1 MGLMR
6 ALATFT
12 QRKLQEELDIWRLYH
27 LLHYFQL
34 CGGKEIRVPKP
45 KEISFNKQYYAV
57 HSAVTKQVAIAVHDL
72 ANRYAPTALGTQH
85 L

>member
-1 MGLMR
+1 MGILR
-6 ALATFT
+6 TLATSFAALT

-57 HSAVTKQVAIAVHDL
+57 HTAVTSQVDL
-72 ANRYAPTALGTQH
+72 AKRYAPTAL
-85 L
+85 